1 MKTDMLIFF
10 TSQCPKVNQ
19 GGWCVTFNR
28 RDSAKGL
35 GKRSILM
42 ILILVKAGKMLKF
55 HIMSRK
61 MKLFI
66 KLSLNWEYD
75 FVVILIDST

>member
-1 MKTDMLIFF
+1 
-10 TSQCPKVNQ
+10 
-19 GGWCVTFNR
+19 
-28 RDSAKGL
+28 
-35 GKRSILM
+35 M
-42 ILILVKAGKMLKF
+42 ILILVKARKMLKF